1 MTAESRDPEG
11 RLEHDAA
18 ELDERL
24 ERVGEHIEESRGK
37 LKAREEDADEPLDDV
52 AGDWEDTAPQSPG
65 GEDPAGF
72 DDPEALS
79 EEEEE

>member
-1 MTAESRDPEG
+1 MTAESSDPEG
-11 RLEHDAA
+11 RLERDAA

-37 LKAREEDADEPLDDV
+37 LKAREEDAEEPLDDV
-52 AGDWEDTAPQSPG
+52 GGDWEDTAPEYTG
-65 GEDPAGF
+65 GADPTGF